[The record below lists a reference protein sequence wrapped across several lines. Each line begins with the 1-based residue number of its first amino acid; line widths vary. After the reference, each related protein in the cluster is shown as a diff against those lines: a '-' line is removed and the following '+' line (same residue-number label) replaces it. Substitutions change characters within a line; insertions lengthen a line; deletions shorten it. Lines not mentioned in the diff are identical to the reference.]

1 MRFVLKHCGEKERA
15 MTITTAVR
23 ASILIAALGFACLL
37 PARVY
42 AQVDAMPDTNVDE
55 GPNMERIGAQTTP
68 VAAAKEAKIDF
79 AGSFRLPYGIKCG
92 TKNLK
97 PGQYSLAVKSAGTSR
112 VVTIHGRDTNVN
124 LPVHV
129 VSADRSA
136 SHSTLLVR
144 NSGEARQLE
153 GVYVEEL
160 KATLYVEANIGY
172 GVMEQLPIS

>member
-1 MRFVLKHCGEKERA
+1 

-23 ASILIAALGFACLL
+23 GSILIAVLGFACLL

-42 AQVDAMPDTNVDE
+42 AQVDAMPDTNINE

-68 VAAAKEAKIDF
+68 VATAKETQTDF
-79 AGSFRLPYGIKCG
+79 AGKFSLPYNVKCG
-92 TKNLK
+92 SKNLK
-97 PGQYSLAVKSAGTSR
+97 PGQYSLAVKSQGTGR
-112 VVTIHGRDTNVN
+112 VVTIHGSDTNVN

-129 VSADRSA
+129 VPADRSA

-144 NSGEARQLE
+144 KSGEARQLE

-172 GVMEQLPIS
+172 GVREQLPIS